1 MSGGDRIIEKTFK
14 GPLHQQL
21 RDALQ
26 YIRNAVIVEKV
37 VKQADVAEAKRYFN
51 YPFAA
56 IEEALSNAVYH
67 KGYDV
72 REPIEVRVLPDRIEI
87 VSHPGADRSIS
98 MEGLKNYRAAS
109 RRYRNRRIGEFL
121 KELRLTEGRNTGFQK
136 IRRALKSNGSPEPL
150 FETDE
155 ERTYFM
161 ATIYAHLDFIRQG
174 GVLGDVLN
182 DVLDETDHSV
192 DKLVLEAIA
201 KNPSVTIAE
210 MAMLAAVSRKT
221 VERAVKRL
229 RDAGRIERTGG
240 RRSGQWSICR

>member
-1 MSGGDRIIEKTFK
+1 M
-14 GPLHQQL
+14 
-21 RDALQ
+21 
-26 YIRNAVIVEKV
+26 
-37 VKQADVAEAKRYFN
+37 
-51 YPFAA
+51 
-56 IEEALSNAVYH
+56 
-67 KGYDV
+67 

-136 IRRALKSNGSPEPL
+136 IRRALQSNGSPEPL

-161 ATIYAHLDFIRQG
+161 TTIYAHPDFIRQG
-174 GVLGDVLN
+174 
-182 DVLDETDHSV
+182 DVLDDVLDDALDTQNRSV

-210 MAMLAAVSRKT
+210 MATIAAVSRKT
-221 VERAVKRL
+221 IERAVKRL
-229 RDAGRIERTGG
+229 RDAGRLERTGG
-240 RRSGQWSICR
+240 KRSGQWVILN

>member
-1 MSGGDRIIEKTFK
+1 MI
-14 GPLHQQL
+14 
-21 RDALQ
+21 A
-26 YIRNAVIVEKV
+26 EKV

-87 VSHPGADRSIS
+87 VSYPGADRSIS

-136 IRRALKSNGSPEPL
+136 IRRALQSNGSPEPL

-155 ERTYFM
+155 DRTYFM
-161 ATIYAHLDFIRQG
+161 ATIYAHPDFIRQRDG
-174 GVLGDVLN
+174 LGEGLN
-182 DVLDETDHSV
+182 DVLTDEEQTVETLILQLATQKPTITVADMAV
-192 DKLVLEAIA
+192 AIG
-201 KNPSVTIAE
+201 KSKT
-210 MAMLAAVSRKT
+210 T
-221 VERAVKRL
+221 VERAMRHLKEE
-229 RDAGRIERTGG
+229 GRIERVGG
-240 RRSGQWSICR
+240 KKNGQWVVS